1 MEAHLMKQMVRG
13 RTLFVSQPRLTPY
26 PCGGYKTPGAGM
38 TKSLYNVYQPI
49 HTEMDN
55 GLKLNK
61 EVASEIKKQNEKQ
74 EGFGNPLPAES
85 MDIETSNKR
94 KIDEDVFQKMQ
105 HPIYKVTKIKKPKI
119 EAQLAIGKG
128 EEEPT
133 PSSSSSSLSSLLPN
147 PSTAE
152 KKYFK
157 F

>member
-1 MEAHLMKQMVRG
+1 
-13 RTLFVSQPRLTPY
+13 
-26 PCGGYKTPGAGM
+26 
-38 TKSLYNVYQPI
+38 
-49 HTEMDN
+49 
-55 GLKLNK
+55 
-61 EVASEIKKQNEKQ
+61 
-74 EGFGNPLPAES
+74 

-128 EEEPT
+128 DEEPT
-133 PSSSSSSLSSLLPN
+133 PSSSSSSLSSLLPG